1 MDYIIVDGELYH
13 YGVKGMKWGIR
24 RTAAQLGHK
33 VASGAKKVAT
43 AAKEA
48 HAKRKEVKKTQ
59 KAASKPLSEMSNEEL
74 RAMKERLQ
82 LQKDV
87 LTLKS
92 DISRLSP
99 QKVSK
104 GKKFMEKFVSPT
116 ADKLLKDV
124 GIPLVEK
131 ELKKRLGL
139 EKTDEFDALTKSHK
153 KAKLEWEQRNYENKL
168 RDDDAA
174 KAKKAEKETKSNSSE
189 FVPKEPKLKD
199 FTPKEPTFKNYD
211 PDDLKPRGFKPDSSE
226 KKSKSRTT
234 PDIIDVDARVI
245 EDGRTFLKLLE

>member
-24 RTAAQLGHK
+24 RTAEQLGRK
-33 VASGAKKVAT
+33 VASGVKKAAD

-48 HAKRKEVKKTQ
+48 HTKRKEVKTRQ

-74 RAMKERLQ
+74 KAMKERLQ

-87 LTLKS
+87 LTLKT
-92 DISRLSP
+92 DIARLSP
-99 QKVSK
+99 QKVSM

-124 GIPLVEK
+124 GIPLAEK

-139 EKTDEFDALTKSHK
+139 EKTDELEALSKTHK

-168 RDDDAA
+168 KDDDDA
-174 KAKKAEKETKSNSSE
+174 KKKKAEKEAEEKAEKKTKE
-189 FVPKEPKLKD
+189 
-199 FTPKEPTFKNYD
+199 FTPKEPTFKE
-211 PDDLKPRGFKPDSSE
+211 FKPKE
-226 KKSKSRTT
+226 PTLKEFT
-234 PDIIDVDARVI
+234 PAEIIDSRPIQI
-245 EDGRTFLKLLE
+245 ENGKAFLKLLE

>member
-13 YGVKGMKWGIR
+13 HGIKGMKWGVR

-33 VASGAKKVAT
+33 VASGAKKVAA

-104 GKKFMEKFVSPT
+104 GKKFMEKFVAPT

-124 GIPLVEK
+124 GIPLAEK
-131 ELKKRLGL
+131 QLKKKLGL
-139 EKTDEFDALTKSHK
+139 EKVDELDALSKSHK

-168 RDDDAA
+168 KEDDDR
-174 KAKKAEKETKSNSSE
+174 KAKKSEKEASDKPDKSTSSSE
-189 FVPKEPKLKD
+189 SVKSDKVQ
-199 FTPKEPTFKNYD
+199 NYS
-211 PDDLKPRGFKPDSSE
+211 PDDLKPRGFKPDESE
-226 KKSKSRTT
+226 KKTTRTT
-234 PDIIDVDARVI
+234 SDIIDAKPIQI
-245 EDGRTFLKLLE
+245 ENGIAFLKLLE